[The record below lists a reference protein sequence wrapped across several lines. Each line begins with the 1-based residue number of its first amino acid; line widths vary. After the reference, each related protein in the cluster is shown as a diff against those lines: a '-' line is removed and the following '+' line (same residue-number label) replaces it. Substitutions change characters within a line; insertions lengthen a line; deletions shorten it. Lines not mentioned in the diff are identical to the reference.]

1 MTGKNC
7 FVYISVALFFAFNG
21 SFAVYRAFFS
31 KNTFSFKEFLIGI
44 LFFAVGTCLTV
55 FLWRRERMN
64 PLPASVFELAEKIS
78 FDRTK
83 VPITPVVNQGVSGTV
98 YVLRRRS
105 PFRLE
110 YGFSIFSLLLL
121 FFFITAGLSAV
132 IGGILVWEKL
142 WGLIIWG
149 VLFGGAGLLVLLS
162 QKFAV
167 FDAERKIFWRRK
179 IFRHPEYRCLDALPE
194 SIPFSD
200 ILAVQLLEKWI
211 EPGKA
216 AGYMCYE
223 LNLVRRDYSR
233 INAALSSGSA
243 NAAKEAAA
251 IAAFI
256 GVPVLAYRCQTP
268 PAP

>member
-1 MTGKNC
+1 MAGKNC
-7 FVYISVALFFAFNG
+7 FVYIPVALFFAFNG

-110 YGFSIFSLLLL
+110 YGLSIFSLLLF
-121 FFFITAGLSAV
+121 FFFITAELSAV
-132 IGGILVWEKL
+132 IGGILMREKS

-149 VLFGGAGLLVLLS
+149 ILFGGAGLFVFLA

-179 IFRHPEYRCLDALPE
+179 IFRHPEYRLDLLPE
-194 SIPFSD
+194 SVPFSD
-200 ILAVQLLEKWI
+200 ILAVQLLEKWFV
-211 EPGKA
+211 PGKG
-216 AGYMCYE
+216 AGHMCYE

-233 INAALSSGSA
+233 INAALSSGSVE
-243 NAAKEAAA
+243 AAKEAAA

>member
-1 MTGKNC
+1 MTGKNR
-7 FVYISVALFFAFNG
+7 FVVYLIAIFFAFNG
-21 SFAVYRAFFS
+21 SFAVYRAFSS
-31 KNTFSFKEFLIGI
+31 KNTFSFKELLMGI

-64 PLPASVFELAEKIS
+64 PMPASIFELAEKIS
-78 FDRTK
+78 FDRAK
-83 VPITPVVNQGVSGTV
+83 VPTVPAVNQGVSGRV
-98 YVLRRRS
+98 HVLRRRS

-110 YGFSIFSLLLL
+110 YGLSIFSLLMF
-121 FFFITAGLSAV
+121 FFFIAAGLSAV
-132 IGGILVWEKL
+132 IGGILMRGEL

-149 VLFGGAGLLVLLS
+149 ILFGGAGLFIFLS

-167 FDAERKIFWRRK
+167 FDAERKVFWRRK
-179 IFRHPEYRCLDALPE
+179 IFRHPEYRLDVLPE
-194 SIPFSD
+194 SVPFSD
-200 ILAVQLLEKWI
+200 ILAVQLLEKWV
-211 EPGKA
+211 EPRKA

-223 LNLVRRDYSR
+223 LNLVRKDYSR

-243 NAAKEAAA
+243 NAAKEAAE

-256 GVPVLAYRCQTP
+256 GVPVLAYRCQAP